1 MPLLLPRGLFS
12 LPTIAT
18 ALILLAASAK
28 ADIEYYRRIFFDNS
42 LTSDAYFY
50 SSGKASAPSS
60 LALTNGKIPIDS
72 KVSFTPPNALHL
84 EWKAVQNG
92 GWDARIDVIRFR
104 NREVNF
110 SGSNL
115 FFWCYSQE
123 GISAVALP
131 VLRLVDTNAQFSAP
145 LQLQAFTRDLPPQSW
160 VQIKIPLER
169 FSAASLQVL
178 DSHRL
183 QSIIFSQGT
192 ADNAAH
198 TLIIDEIRI
207 DGDAAAA
214 LDASLSSRSA
224 PGSYTSTTPGNPD
237 HLAPPSLSE
246 GGDSSVSAAQ
256 DASASPAPQNLRA
269 KAYERHVD
277 LTWDPSYP
285 IKSSVTQSTVPS
297 MGKTSNPSASKSAA
311 SRATLTI
318 RASLRAPRT
327 TK

>member
-1 MPLLLPRGLFS
+1 MGQSGSFSRVANVDPWKLRFRKGTASAVRSASKPALAAEGRFLRSPPRRLSFANCTHKKMAPLLPRGRFS

-28 ADIEYYRRIFFDNS
+28 ADTEYYRHIFFDNS

-104 NREVNF
+104 NREINF

-115 FFWCYSQE
+115 FLWCYAPE

-145 LQLQAFTRDLPPQSW
+145 LRLPAFTGDLPPQSW

-169 FSAASLQVL
+169 FSAASLHGL
-178 DSHRL
+178 DPHRL

-192 ADNAAH
+192 ADNTAH
-198 TLIIDEIRI
+198 TLIIDEIKI
-207 DGDAAAA
+207 DGDAAAR
-214 LDASLSSRSA
+214 L
-224 PGSYTSTTPGNPD
+224 G
-237 HLAPPSLSE
+237 
-246 GGDSSVSAAQ
+246 
-256 DASASPAPQNLRA
+256 
-269 KAYERHVD
+269 RH
-277 LTWDPSYP
+277 T
-285 IKSSVTQSTVPS
+285 
-297 MGKTSNPSASKSAA
+297 
-311 SRATLTI
+311 R
-318 RASLRAPRT
+318 
-327 TK
+327 